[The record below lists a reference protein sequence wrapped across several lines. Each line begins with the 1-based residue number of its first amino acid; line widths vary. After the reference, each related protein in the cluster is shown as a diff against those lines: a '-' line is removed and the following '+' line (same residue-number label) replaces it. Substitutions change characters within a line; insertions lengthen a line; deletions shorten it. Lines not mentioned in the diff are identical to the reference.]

1 MDGQG
6 TAERQVLHSHSHPA
20 AAMMSREAD
29 RLLPAPGDARQAPL
43 TMRSGVKRSTPEMSG
58 GGGGGGDCVC

>member
-6 TAERQVLHSHSHPA
+6 AAERQVLQSHSHPA
-20 AAMMSREAD
+20 VAMMSREGTD

-43 TMRSGVKRSTPEMSG
+43 TPRSGVKRSTPEMSG
-58 GGGGGGDCVC
+58 GGGGDRVC